1 MKSASRPIHAT
12 ADVLASAMRLKLPPP
27 DLAAPILGAF
37 SRVAKTSS
45 TVDAR
50 QQAMI
55 AAANRILGANLDLDA
70 LPEVAPDELAQTVED
85 PQLRRQIIQG
95 MIVLSLLDEEAERDE
110 LTLIE
115 AYAIALDVEP
125 DELANL
131 RQIIAEQSL
140 ALRFSVARRV
150 WFVDKLKAA
159 WAEGGF
165 RWLARSLA
173 TLKLADDEPL
183 AHKYRALADY
193 PEGSVGRCYYEHMR
207 EQGFPLPGE
216 KGSQVEPVFIHDL
229 THLLSGYGTDP
240 AGEILAAAFSAGNR
254 RKDPF
259 TYIFFV
265 LCQFHLGMRF
275 SGFAESSESAFDPER
290 ALWAARRGMEV
301 NVDLTEDWDY
311 WSDLGLSLDE
321 LRTKLGMTLPFDP
334 P

>member
-1 MKSASRPIHAT
+1 
-12 ADVLASAMRLKLPPP
+12 MRLMLPPP
-27 DLAAPILGAF
+27 ELAPSILGAF
-37 SRVAKTSS
+37 LRVARVSS
-45 TVDAR
+45 SVDAR
-50 QQAMI
+50 QHAMI
-55 AAANRILGANLDLDA
+55 AAARDILLATSSGVELELDSLA
-70 LPEVAPDELAQTVED
+70 EVAPDALAAAVRD

-95 MIVLSLLDEEAERDE
+95 MIVLSLLDEEADPDE

-115 AYAIALDVEP
+115 AYALALEVEP
-125 DELANL
+125 DELTNL
-131 RQIIAEQSL
+131 RQIIAKQSV

-159 WAEGGF
+159 WSEGGF

-183 AHKYRALADY
+183 AAKYRALAEHPAD
-193 PEGSVGRCYYEHMR
+193 SLGRCYHDHMR

-216 KGSQVEPVFIHDL
+216 KGSQIEPVFIHDL

-254 RKDPF
+254 AEDPF

-275 SGFAESSESAFDPER
+275 SGFAPSSSSAFDSAR
-290 ALWAARRGMEV
+290 ALWAVRRGMEV
-301 NVDLTEDWDY
+301 NVDLTETWDY
-311 WSDLGLSLDE
+311 WADLERSVDE
-321 LRTKLGMTLPFDP
+321 VRAKLGMRLPVEQPADP
-334 P
+334 AG